1 MVSGRPR
8 SCKAVEGDVQA
19 TTRLLGKFSSRM
31 QHMSVTVVQTT
42 CVCVTKDMN
51 QYESVNIITM
61 NQDISCSFEA

>member
-19 TTRLLGKFSSRM
+19 ATRLLGKFSSRM
-31 QHMSVTVVQTT
+31 QHMSVVQTT

-51 QYESVNIITM
+51 QNESVNIITM